1 MFNFLIQVIRLT
13 LVQIISILG
22 IFFLLGFVLA
32 EIQRATLKNYSRSI
46 GWRGILWTAW
56 LGTPVH
62 EYGHAFFALLF
73 KHRITDIAL
82 FSPNPQTGELGHVN
96 HTYRSRNLYQN
107 IGNFF
112 IGLAPLIFGPLL
124 LALLLVILL
133 PQGQEIFNQLS
144 FQQISIP
151 LLISS
156 LGKSLSLLFSSVNL
170 HHFGFWIFLYVSF
183 AIASH
188 LAPSR
193 EDLRGAGRGG
203 LTIIVILLLL
213 NTLALLLHGDL
224 TIYLLNFTHFLVKL
238 FPIYIYVLLISLLHF
253 CLSFLILW
261 PWRK

>member
-1 MFNFLIQVIRLT
+1 MLNFLVQVI
-13 LVQIISILG
+13 QITFIQIVSILG
-22 IFFLLGFVLA
+22 IFFLLGFILA
-32 EIQRATLKNYSRSI
+32 EIQRVTLKNYSRSV

-124 LALLLVILL
+124 LALLLVILV

-151 LLISS
+151 LLISG
-156 LGKSLSLLFSSVNL
+156 LGKSLSLLFSSANL
-170 HHFGFWIFLYVSF
+170 HHFGFWIFLYISF

-203 LTIIVILLLL
+203 LTIIIILLLL
-213 NTLALLLHGDL
+213 NTLALLVHGDL
-224 TIYLLNFTHFLVKL
+224 TIYFLNFTHFLIKL
-238 FPIYIYVLLISLLHF
+238 IPIYIYVLLISLLHF
-253 CLSFLILW
+253 SLSFLILW